1 MKISIIIAT
10 LHRDDD
16 LKVLFES
23 LRAQK
28 KMPFE
33 IIIVDQS
40 DDNSTKDLCL
50 LYSDKL
56 PLSYIHSLHKSGT
69 HSRNIGIQKSTGDIV
84 AFLDDDTKLS
94 SDYLEQIE
102 TFYREY
108 PQAIGG
114 MGKIINFMEFRN
126 NLFGKGVLPLLYKLA
141 ASFFGLNS
149 FRKGFIVLNSSRNIE
164 YYDTDHVIETEWLS
178 GLSWYKREIF
188 NEFKFE
194 EKFEKW
200 SFGEDR
206 MLSYQIFK
214 KYPGSLYFYP
224 EAKLY
229 HFESSRNRLPE
240 QEKIFLKIVYQYWF
254 AYSCVNKNPFFYWWG
269 NTGEITLH
277 FMNVCLGREPF
288 INIWHYIKGNI
299 LLFKNIDQIQNGNF
313 SSVLGN

>member
-10 LHRDDD
+10 LHRDED

-23 LRAQK
+23 LLVQTKA
-28 KMPFE
+28 PLE

-40 DDNSTKDLCL
+40 DDDKTKDLCL
-50 LYSDKL
+50 SYNDKL
-56 PLSYIHSLHKSGT
+56 PLSYIHSPQKSGT
-69 HSRNIGIQKSTGDIV
+69 HSRNIGIQKSNGAIV

-94 SDYLEQIE
+94 PDYLKQIE
-102 TFYREY
+102 IFYREY

-114 MGKIINFMEFRN
+114 MGKIINFMEFRDK
-126 NLFGKGVLPLLYKLA
+126 LFGKGILPLLYKLM
-141 ASFFGLNS
+141 ASFLGLSS
-149 FRKGFIVLNSSRNIE
+149 FRKGFRVLNSSRNIE
-164 YYDTDHVIETEWLS
+164 YYDADHTIEAEWLS

-224 EAKLY
+224 DAKLY

-240 QEKIFLKIVYQYWF
+240 QDKIFLKIVYQYWF
-254 AYSCVNKNPFFYWWG
+254 AYSCVDKNPFFYWWG
-269 NTGEITLH
+269 NLGEILLH
-277 FMNVCLGREPF
+277 LLNASILRESF
-288 INIWHYIKGNI
+288 FNSWYYIKANLKLVYNLNRVKTGDLKSI
-299 LLFKNIDQIQNGNF
+299 L
-313 SSVLGN
+313 S